1 MKEERIPKVFN
12 VKVKHPRGRL
22 RTRLKQQFRKD
33 VTWKE

>member
-22 RTRLKQQFRKD
+22 KNKMETT
-33 VTWKE
+33 V